1 MALFQR
7 TPHRLEVKLPYTLN
21 TSARKQLLIVGLGNP
36 GKQYIGTR
44 HNVGFEIINAFA
56 LANNFSDWQDNKKF
70 KGSVCQATIN
80 DTSVIL
86 LKPTTYMNLS
96 GQSARAV
103 MDFYK
108 INLKDVVAVYDEL
121 SINFGQ
127 IRMRNGGQSAGHNGV
142 KSLISHIGQ
151 DFDRIRIGIN
161 NEQASKKDSSDFVL
175 SKFTKSEKENLN
187 DLFNEASTIITERIY
202 SGQLPHDTRTILL
215 G

>member
-21 TSARKQLLIVGLGNP
+21 TNARKQLLIVGLGNP
-36 GKQYIGTR
+36 GKQYASTR
-44 HNVGFEIINAFA
+44 HNVGFEIIDTYA

-96 GQSARAV
+96 GESARAV

-175 SKFTKSEKENLN
+175 TKFTKSEKENLN
-187 DLFNEASTIITERIY
+187 DLFNEAGTIITERIY